1 MAHRIH
7 LLDSGQDFSCRPD
20 QHLLQGMAECR
31 ATLAF
36 QASIPVGCRGGGC
49 GVCRIRVLGGD
60 YETRKMSIRHV
71 TPEEQSDGVLLAC
84 RVFPRSDLRIK
95 LMPIETPTA
104 ESSSA

>member
-20 QHLLQGMAECR
+20 QHLLQGMADCR

-49 GVCRIRVLGGD
+49 GVCRIRVLHGE

-71 TPEEQSDGVLLAC
+71 TREEQSNGVVLAC
-84 RVFPRSDLRIK
+84 RVFPRSNLSVE
-95 LMPIETPTA
+95 LMPIATPTA
-104 ESSSA
+104 ESPAA